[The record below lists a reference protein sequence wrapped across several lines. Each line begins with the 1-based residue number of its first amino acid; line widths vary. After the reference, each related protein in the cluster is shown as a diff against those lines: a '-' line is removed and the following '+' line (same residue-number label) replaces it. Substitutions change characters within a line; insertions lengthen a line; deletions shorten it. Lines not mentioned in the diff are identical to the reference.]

1 MRKVQNTHWF
11 VSQCMECNK
20 IFLHA
25 NFLAEHIQ
33 RRHGGQLESAARL
46 SSVKSKAGH
55 VLGLAEQSEEVN
67 NSSKQQERMRSVK
80 RKGPPQRGQSH
91 GFVFVVTMFSSSI
104 HMPFYSSGNFR
115 KRNDVRSTTG
125 GNFLGRQQ
133 SQSPQQKDSSC
144 ASSSI
149 REEIVP
155 GRTTA
160 NQAAKAIRDG
170 GRRTTMTTL
179 SAGEESSPAWS

>member
-55 VLGLAEQSEEVN
+55 VLGLGGEQSAEEVN
-67 NSSKQQERMRSVK
+67 NSNKQQQERMRSVK

-91 GFVFVVTMFSSSI
+91 GFVFVVTIVFL
-104 HMPFYSSGNFR
+104 FYSCPSIVPAISENAMMFAQQLVVTFWDGNKVR
-115 KRNDVRSTTG
+115 VRSKKTAVAHLLQ
-125 GNFLGRQQ
+125 FEKKLCPEEQQ
-133 SQSPQQKDSSC
+133 QTKQQKQSEMG
-144 ASSSI
+144 A
-149 REEIVP
+149 
-155 GRTTA
+155 
-160 NQAAKAIRDG
+160 DG
-170 GRRTTMTTL
+170 QQ
-179 SAGEESSPAWS
+179 

>member
-1 MRKVQNTHWF
+1 
-11 VSQCMECNK
+11 MECNK

-46 SSVKSKAGH
+46 SSVKSKAGR
-55 VLGLAEQSEEVN
+55 VLGLGEQPAEVN
-67 NSSKQQERMRSVK
+67 SNKQPERMRSVK

-91 GFVFVVTMFSSSI
+91 GFVFHQLI
-104 HMPFYSSGNFR
+104 LKMPPNSSGTFR
-115 KRNDVRSTTG
+115 KRNDARSATG
-125 GNFLGRQQ
+125 IFLGRQQ

-144 ASSSI
+144 PSSSI

-155 GRTTA
+155 AKTA
-160 NQAAKAIRDG
+160 ARANRDG
-170 GRRTTMTTL
+170 DRRTTLTL
-179 SAGEESSPAWS
+179 SAGEESSGATSHAWMS